1 MEYEMV
7 IGLEVH
13 AQLLTKTKLF
23 CGCTTPFG
31 DPPNS
36 HGCPVC
42 LGLPGALP
50 ALNRAAVEMAV
61 RMGLALGCGI
71 NTKSIFARKHYFYPD
86 LPKGYQISQLDIPIC
101 VSGTLPIVVDGRES
115 SIRVNRVH
123 MEEDA
128 GKLVH
133 DQDVDSLF
141 DANRCGSPLIE
152 IVSEPDMRSPQEA
165 YAYLMGLKQILEYL
179 GVCDCNMEEGSLRCD
194 ANISLR
200 PKGESKLGTKTE
212 IKNMNSFRNLEKALD
227 YEARR
232 QEEVLRSGGHVVQQT
247 FLWNPSENRSVPM
260 RTKEDADD
268 YRYFPDP
275 DLMPL
280 VVGDDLVDNMRKSL
294 PELPAPRRRRFESG
308 YKVTPYAAEVLTGS
322 RPLAD
327 YFERCVSNCND
338 AKSAANWVMTDIMRM
353 MNDAKIES
361 PFELKTKPERLGELI
376 KLINNGGVSAKA
388 AKRVLDLMESE
399 DKEPGAVIKE
409 QGLEQVS
416 DTSALEAVVKSVVD
430 AYPAEVQR
438 YKDGDKKLSSFFM
451 GQVMKASKGAANP
464 KEAMA
469 ILDRL
474 ILG

>member
-31 DPPNS
+31 DPSNT

-42 LGLPGALP
+42 AGHPGALP

-61 RMGLALGCGI
+61 RMGLSLGCAV

-133 DQDVDSLF
+133 DQDADSLF
-141 DANRCGSPLIE
+141 DVNRCGSPLIE

-232 QEEVLRSGGHVVQQT
+232 QEEALRSGGRVIQQT
-247 FLWNPSENRSVPM
+247 FLWNPNENRSVPM

-280 VVGDDLVDNMRKSL
+280 VVEAAWVDSVRETL
-294 PELPAPRRRRFESG
+294 PELPAPRRRRFEST
-308 YKVTPYAAEVLTGS
+308 YKITPYAAEVLTNS

-327 YFERCVSNCND
+327 YFERCVSNCDD
-338 AKSAANWVMTDIMRM
+338 AKSAANWVMTDVMRM
-353 MNDAKIES
+353 MNDAKIEN

-376 KLINNGGVSAKA
+376 KQINSGGVSAKA

-399 DKEPGAVIKE
+399 DKEPGTVIRE

-416 DTSALEAVVKSVVD
+416 DTSALEAVVKGVVD
-430 AYPAEVQR
+430 AHPAEVQR
-438 YKDGDKKLSSFFM
+438 YKGGDKKLASFFM

-464 KEAMA
+464 KEAMT
-469 ILDRL
+469 ILDKL

>member
-1 MEYEMV
+1 MV

-31 DPPNS
+31 AQPNS

-42 LGLPGALP
+42 AGQPGALP

-61 RMGLALGCGI
+61 RMGLSLGCTI

-123 MEEDA
+123 IEEDA

-133 DQDVDSLF
+133 DQDADSLF
-141 DANRCGSPLIE
+141 DVNRCGSPLIE

-212 IKNMNSFRNLEKALD
+212 IKNMNSFRNLEKALE

-232 QEEVLRSGGHVVQQT
+232 QEEVLRSGGKVIQQT
-247 FLWNPSENRSVPM
+247 FLWNPNENRSVPM

-280 VVGDDLVDNMRKSL
+280 VVEAEWVDSVRKTL
-294 PELPAPRRRRFESG
+294 PELPTPRRRRFEG
-308 YKVTPYAAEVLTGS
+308 DYKITAYAAETLTGS

-327 YFERCVSNCND
+327 YFERCVNSCGD

-353 MNDAKIES
+353 MNDAKIED

-376 KLINNGGVSAKA
+376 KQINNGGVSAKA
-388 AKRVLDLMESE
+388 AKKVLDLMESE
-399 DKEPGAVIKE
+399 DKEPAAVIRE

-430 AYPAEVQR
+430 ANPAEVQR
-438 YKDGDKKLSSFFM
+438 YKGGDKKLAGFFM

-474 ILG
+474 TLG

>member
-31 DPPNS
+31 DPSNS

-42 LGLPGALP
+42 AGFPGALP
-50 ALNRAAVEMAV
+50 ALNRTAVEMAV
-61 RMGLALGCGI
+61 RMGLALGCTV
-71 NTKSIFARKHYFYPD
+71 NEKSIFARKHYFYPD

-101 VSGTLPIVVDGRES
+101 VAGTLPIVVDGRES
-115 SIRVNRVH
+115 SVRVNRVH
-123 MEEDA
+123 IEEDA

-133 DQDVDSLF
+133 DQDADSLF
-141 DANRCGSPLIE
+141 DVNRCGSPLIE
-152 IVSEPDMRSPQEA
+152 IVSEPDMRSPREA

-212 IKNMNSFRNLEKALD
+212 IKNMNSFRNLEKALE

-232 QEEVLRSGGHVVQQT
+232 QEEVLRSGGRVVQQT
-247 FLWNPSENRSVPM
+247 FLWNPNENRSVPM

-280 VVGDDLVDNMRKSL
+280 VVEAKLIDGMRKTL
-294 PELPAPRRRRFESG
+294 PELPAPRRRRFEG
-308 YKVTPYAAEVLTGS
+308 DYKVSPYAAEVLTGS
-322 RPLAD
+322 RPIAD
-327 YFERCVSNCND
+327 YFERCVGSCGD
-338 AKSAANWVMTDIMRM
+338 AKSASNWVMTDIMRM
-353 MNDAKIES
+353 MNDAKTEN
-361 PFELKTKPERLGELI
+361 PFDLKTKPERLGELI
-376 KLINNGGVSAKA
+376 KLINGGGVSAKA
-388 AKRVLDLMESE
+388 AKKVLDVMESE
-399 DKEPGAVIKE
+399 NKEPGAVIRE

-416 DTSALEAVVKSVVD
+416 DANAIEAVVKGVID
-430 AYPAEVQR
+430 AHPAEVER
-438 YKDGDKKLSSFFM
+438 YKGGDKKLSGFFM

-469 ILDRL
+469 ILDKL
-474 ILG
+474 IFG

>member
-1 MEYEMV
+1 MEYETV

-13 AQLLTKTKLF
+13 AQLLTRTKLF

-31 DPPNS
+31 APSNT

-42 LGLPGALP
+42 AGLPGALP
-50 ALNRAAVEMAV
+50 ALNRSAVEMAV
-61 RMGLALGCGI
+61 RMGLSLGCTV
-71 NTKSIFARKHYFYPD
+71 NAKSIFARKHYFYPD

-101 VSGTLPIVVDGRES
+101 VAGTLSIIVDGRES
-115 SIRVNRVH
+115 TVRVNRVH
-123 MEEDA
+123 IEEDA

-133 DQDVDSLF
+133 DQDADSLF
-141 DANRCGSPLIE
+141 DVNRCGSPLIE
-152 IVSEPDMRSPQEA
+152 IVSEPDMRGPREA
-165 YAYLMGLKQILEYL
+165 YAYLMGLKRILEYL

-212 IKNMNSFRNLEKALD
+212 IKNMNSFRNLEKALE
-227 YEARR
+227 YEAKR
-232 QEEVLRSGGHVVQQT
+232 QEEVLRSGGRVVQQT
-247 FLWNPSENRSVPM
+247 FLWNPNENRSVPM

-275 DLMPL
+275 DLTPL
-280 VVGDDLVDNMRKSL
+280 VVEAAWVDKMRETL
-294 PELPAPRRRRFESG
+294 PELPAPRRRRFEGG
-308 YKVTPYAAEVLTGS
+308 YKITPYAAEVLTGS

-327 YFERCVSNCND
+327 YFERCVSSCDD

-353 MNDAKIES
+353 MNDAKIEN
-361 PFELKTKPERLGELI
+361 PFVLKTKPERLGELI
-376 KLINNGGVSAKA
+376 KLINSGGVSAKA

-399 DKEPGAVIKE
+399 DREPGAVIRE

-416 DTSALEAVVKSVVD
+416 DTSAIEGVVKGMID
-430 AYPAEVQR
+430 AHPAEAQR
-438 YKDGDKKLSSFFM
+438 YRDGDKKLAGFFM

-474 ILG
+474 IFG

>member
-1 MEYEMV
+1 MEYEIV

-31 DPPNS
+31 APPNT

-61 RMGLALGCGI
+61 RTGLALGCAI

-101 VSGTLPIVVDGRES
+101 GPGTLPIVVDGRELP
-115 SIRVNRVH
+115 IRVNRVH
-123 MEEDA
+123 IEEDA

-133 DQDVDSLF
+133 DQDPDSLF
-141 DANRCGSPLIE
+141 DVNRCGSPLIE

-212 IKNMNSFRNLEKALD
+212 IKNMNSFRNLEKALE

-232 QEEVLRSGGHVVQQT
+232 QEEALRSGGSVVQQT
-247 FLWNPSENRSVPM
+247 FLWNAAENRSVPM

-275 DLMPL
+275 DLTPL
-280 VVGDDLVDNMRKSL
+280 VVEEAWIDSVRKTL
-294 PELPAPRRRRFESG
+294 PELPASRRRRFESE
-308 YKVTPYAAEVLTGS
+308 YKITPYAAETLSGS

-327 YFERCVSNCND
+327 YFEQCASVCND

-353 MNDAKIES
+353 MNDGKIS
-361 PFELKTKPERLGELI
+361 NPFELKTKPERLSELI
-376 KLINNGGVSAKA
+376 KLINGGGVSAKA
-388 AKRVLDLMESE
+388 ARRVLDLMESE
-399 DKEPGAVIKE
+399 GKEPGAVIRE

-416 DTSALEAVVKSVVD
+416 DASAIEAVVRGVLD
-430 AYPAEVQR
+430 AHPAEAQR
-438 YKDGDKKLSSFFM
+438 YRDGDKKLGSFFM
-451 GQVMKASKGAANP
+451 GRVMKASNGAANP